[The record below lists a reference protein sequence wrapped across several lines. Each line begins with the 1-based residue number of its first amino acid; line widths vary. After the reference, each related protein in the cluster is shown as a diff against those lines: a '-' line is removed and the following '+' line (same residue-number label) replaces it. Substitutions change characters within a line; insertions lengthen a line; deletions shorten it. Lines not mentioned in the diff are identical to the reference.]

1 MNSGKSQ
8 ITRIVFGA
16 VMAAI
21 ICVITLFRIP
31 LGQSK
36 VHFANAMC
44 LLAGLLLGPVT
55 GGLSA
60 GLGSALYDVLF
71 GGYDFLNAAI
81 TFVSKFAMAW
91 VTGELFLLWQKKQLK
106 PMVFIVTSI
115 VINTLYYLFY
125 GILAGQQAISIIL
138 YCLGIA
144 IVTGF
149 VVWLLHKLFPEAA
162 ALFPI
167 CLIGAMTYVTL
178 YMLKTWIFKMWV
190 EPIPVDTIPGVMVA
204 KLIPSIINAAFAF
217 VVAPV
222 FYKAVFPALKA
233 TGIAKQL
240 AAAEK

>member
-1 MNSGKSQ
+1 MTNSKNQ
-8 ITRIVFGA
+8 LTRIVFGA

-60 GLGSALYDVLF
+60 GLGSALSAVLF

-91 VTGELFLLWQKKQLK
+91 VTAMIFGAWKKKHGNPEFRETVL
-106 PMVFIVTSI
+106 PLVLSCI
-115 VINTLYYLFY
+115 
-125 GILAGQQAISIIL
+125 AGSL
-138 YCLGIA
+138 
-144 IVTGF
+144 
-149 VVWLLHKLFPEAA
+149 
-162 ALFPI
+162 
-167 CLIGAMTYVTL
+167 TYVAL
-178 YMLKTWIFKMWV
+178 YMLKTWIFKMYV
-190 EPIPVDTIPGVMVA
+190 EPVPVDTIPSVMVA
-204 KLIPSIINAAFAF
+204 KLVPSLINAAFAI

-222 FYKAVFPALKA
+222 FYHAVLPALKS
-233 TGIAKQL
+233 TGVFRRL
-240 AAAEK
+240 EAAER

>member
-8 ITRIVFGA
+8 LTRIVFGA

-91 VTGELFLLWQKKQLK
+91 VTAMIYGAWKKKHENPEWKETVL
-106 PMVFIVTSI
+106 PLVLSCV
-115 VINTLYYLFY
+115 
-125 GILAGQQAISIIL
+125 AG
-138 YCLGIA
+138 
-144 IVTGF
+144 
-149 VVWLLHKLFPEAA
+149 
-162 ALFPI
+162 AL
-167 CLIGAMTYVTL
+167 TYVAL

-190 EPIPVDTIPGVMVA
+190 EPVPADTIPSVMVA
-204 KLIPSIINAAFAF
+204 KLVPSLINAAFAV
-217 VVAPV
+217 VVAPL
-222 FYKAVFPALKA
+222 FYHAVLPALKSA
-233 TGIAKQL
+233 GIYKQL
-240 AAAEK
+240 EAAGR

>member
-1 MNSGKSQ
+1 MNSGKNQ
-8 ITRIVFGA
+8 LTRIVFGA

-91 VTGELFLLWQKKQLK
+91 VTAMIYGAWKKKHADPEWKETVL
-106 PMVFIVTSI
+106 PLVLSCV
-115 VINTLYYLFY
+115 
-125 GILAGQQAISIIL
+125 AG
-138 YCLGIA
+138 
-144 IVTGF
+144 
-149 VVWLLHKLFPEAA
+149 
-162 ALFPI
+162 AL
-167 CLIGAMTYVTL
+167 TYVAL

-190 EPIPVDTIPGVMVA
+190 EPIPADTIPSVLVA
-204 KLIPSIINAAFAF
+204 KLVPSLINAAFAI
-217 VVAPV
+217 VVAPI
-222 FYKAVFPALKA
+222 FYHAVLPALKS
-233 TGIAKQL
+233 TGVYKQL
-240 AAAEK
+240 AGAAK

>member
-1 MNSGKSQ
+1 MNSGKNQ
-8 ITRIVFGA
+8 LTRIVFGA

-91 VTGELFLLWQKKQLK
+91 VTAMIYGAWKKKHGDPEWKETVL
-106 PMVFIVTSI
+106 PLVLSCV
-115 VINTLYYLFY
+115 
-125 GILAGQQAISIIL
+125 AG
-138 YCLGIA
+138 
-144 IVTGF
+144 
-149 VVWLLHKLFPEAA
+149 
-162 ALFPI
+162 AL
-167 CLIGAMTYVTL
+167 TYVAL
-178 YMLKTWIFKMWV
+178 YMLKTWLFKMYV
-190 EPIPVDTIPGVMVA
+190 EPVPADTIPGIMVA
-204 KLIPSIINAAFAF
+204 KLIPSLINAAFA
-217 VVAPV
+217 VVTAPI
-222 FYKAVFPALKA
+222 FFHAVRPALKA
-233 TGIAKQL
+233 GGILKL
-240 AAAEK
+240 LEKKA